1 MSVLWQVI
9 KKNAREREEER
20 NEPEVIDS
28 QMLWLLMHT
37 LRRNAARR
45 VSHCSFVLFFYHI
58 MLVWQMPSIHPLC
71 LYATQ
76 KLLLSPLFWFSY
88 TKCDGVIAIVTPHC
102 DH

>member
-1 MSVLWQVI
+1 MQVM

-45 VSHCSFVLFFYHI
+45 VSCCHRFCLQLCS
-58 MLVWQMPSIHPLC
+58 LC
-71 LYATQ
+71 A
-76 KLLLSPLFWFSY
+76 FSY
-88 TKCDGVIAIVTPHC
+88 PKNFYETGGGCFASVL
-102 DH
+102 

>member
-1 MSVLWQVI
+1 MARNVVLQVM

-45 VSHCSFVLFFYHI
+45 VSHLHCTL
-58 MLVWQMPSIHPLC
+58 
-71 LYATQ
+71 
-76 KLLLSPLFWFSY
+76 
-88 TKCDGVIAIVTPHC
+88 IVTC
-102 DH
+102 CTIAASIFRWLEW

>member
-1 MSVLWQVI
+1 MSVLLQVI

-45 VSHCSFVLFFYHI
+45 VSRCHFTVFF
-58 MLVWQMPSIHPLC
+58 LAV
-71 LYATQ
+71 
-76 KLLLSPLFWFSY
+76 
-88 TKCDGVIAIVTPHC
+88 
-102 DH
+102 

>member
-1 MSVLWQVI
+1 M

-45 VSHCSFVLFFYHI
+45 VSRRRIVLLFTHI
-58 MLVWQMPSIHPLC
+58 NSSARC
-71 LYATQ
+71 G
-76 KLLLSPLFWFSY
+76 LLLQIL
-88 TKCDGVIAIVTPHC
+88 
-102 DH
+102 

>member
-1 MSVLWQVI
+1 M

-45 VSHCSFVLFFYHI
+45 VSYSTV
-58 MLVWQMPSIHPLC
+58 
-71 LYATQ
+71 
-76 KLLLSPLFWFSY
+76 
-88 TKCDGVIAIVTPHC
+88 IVTHSTIAEG
-102 DH
+102 DTADSHRR

>member
-1 MSVLWQVI
+1 MT

-45 VSHCSFVLFFYHI
+45 VSYSNSTVIVRHSATAVCQGGTTI
-58 MLVWQMPSIHPLC
+58 MPTVCTMFEWSLMFLGFKSLG
-71 LYATQ
+71 LAR
-76 KLLLSPLFWFSY
+76 
-88 TKCDGVIAIVTPHC
+88 
-102 DH
+102 

>member
-1 MSVLWQVI
+1 M

-45 VSHCSFVLFFYHI
+45 VSRRRIVLLFTRI
-58 MLVWQMPSIHPLC
+58 NSSARC
-71 LYATQ
+71 G
-76 KLLLSPLFWFSY
+76 LLLL
-88 TKCDGVIAIVTPHC
+88 IL
-102 DH
+102 

>member
-1 MSVLWQVI
+1 M

-45 VSHCSFVLFFYHI
+45 VSRRRIVLLFTRI
-58 MLVWQMPSIHPLC
+58 SSSARC
-71 LYATQ
+71 G
-76 KLLLSPLFWFSY
+76 LLLQIL
-88 TKCDGVIAIVTPHC
+88 
-102 DH
+102 